1 MYAKLLDEMRHAK
14 ACGLSFKVTT
24 ESGSRYVFTPRTS
37 CTCRAEHCGAGCTR
51 EQGWLYSRI
60 PAATAVEVRSTAAAD
75 GHRPDLVGHLVS
87 RETDAIRVSP
97 SNGRLYVDDIVSTP
111 IMAVEVLG

>member
-24 ESGSRYVFTPRTS
+24 ESGSRYVFTPKQW
-37 CTCRAEHCGAGCTR
+37 ED
-51 EQGWLYSRI
+51 GWLYSRI
-60 PAATAVEVRSTAAAD
+60 PMLGE
-75 GHRPDLVGHLVS
+75 PDLVGHLVS
-87 RETDAIRVSP
+87 RETDVIRVSP

>member
-24 ESGSRYVFTPRTS
+24 ESGSRYVFTPKQW
-37 CTCRAEHCGAGCTR
+37 EK
-51 EQGWLYSRI
+51 GWLYSRI
-60 PAATAVEVRSTAAAD
+60 PAATAVEVRSTAAA
-75 GHRPDLVGHLVS
+75 GGPGPDLVGHLVS
-87 RETDAIRVSP
+87 RETDVIRVSP
-97 SNGRLYVDDIVSTP
+97 SDGRLYVDDIVSTP